1 MERIILAFLTISTL
15 DRMTG
20 YFDSLYRDDVYGRS
34 LSLGRHV
41 IMLLWV
47 IAVCGEVVWLR
58 VVFLD
63 S

>member
-1 MERIILAFLTISTL
+1 MERIILAILTISTL
-15 DRMTG
+15 DRMSRHFG
-20 YFDSLYRDDVYGRS
+20 SLYRRDAYEIPMPI
-34 LSLGRHV
+34 GRHV
-41 IMLLWV
+41 IMLLWA